1 MTHSL
6 QTDRRRLI
14 LQASALA
21 GAALTP
27 AAWTSAVAQARLPE
41 DPFRLGVAS
50 GEPEPDGVVL
60 WTRLAPRPTEPGFG
74 MGSAPVRVG
83 WEIAEDESL
92 KRVVRRGRTLA
103 VAEAGHSVHVEVQG
117 LEPDRWYWY
126 RFVAGGYSSPVAR
139 TRTAPLPGATPD
151 RLKLAFASCQK
162 WEDGYYAAHAGI
174 AADAP
179 DLVLFL
185 GDYIYE
191 RKPSDRALRRHPEGE
206 AADLAGYRLR
216 HAWYK
221 ADPDLQAAHA
231 AAPWLVT
238 WDDHEV
244 ANDYGG
250 DAAGAESG
258 PAFLA
263 RRAAAYQVYYEN
275 MPLRR
280 RSRPVGPA
288 MSLYRSL
295 GWGDL
300 AALDMLDTRQYRPAP
315 TCLAEIDPKDSKRI
329 PANCAERDA
338 PARSLLGATQEAW
351 LHRRLRSSR
360 ARWNLMGQQYL
371 MGPLGLDKGQV
382 SNDGWDGYVQTRR
395 RLMETWRDHRVSNPV
410 VLGGDIHTF
419 FAGDLALKHGDRPVA
434 TEFVGGSI
442 SSKGIENRNLGP
454 LRFFNP
460 HLKYAEGETRG
471 YGLIEV
477 GRDAAR
483 IAFRGVADATVRGS
497 PVRDIAAFAI
507 ASGEAGVKPA

>member
-151 RLKLAFASCQK
+151 RLKVAFASCQK

-191 RKPSDRALRRHPEGE
+191 RKPSDRALRRHPEG
-206 AADLAGYRLR
+206 
-216 HAWYK
+216 
-221 ADPDLQAAHA
+221 
-231 AAPWLVT
+231 
-238 WDDHEV
+238 
-244 ANDYGG
+244 
-250 DAAGAESG
+250 
-258 PAFLA
+258 
-263 RRAAAYQVYYEN
+263 
-275 MPLRR
+275 
-280 RSRPVGPA
+280 
-288 MSLYRSL
+288 
-295 GWGDL
+295 
-300 AALDMLDTRQYRPAP
+300 
-315 TCLAEIDPKDSKRI
+315 
-329 PANCAERDA
+329 
-338 PARSLLGATQEAW
+338 
-351 LHRRLRSSR
+351 
-360 ARWNLMGQQYL
+360 
-371 MGPLGLDKGQV
+371 
-382 SNDGWDGYVQTRR
+382 
-395 RLMETWRDHRVSNPV
+395 
-410 VLGGDIHTF
+410 
-419 FAGDLALKHGDRPVA
+419 
-434 TEFVGGSI
+434 
-442 SSKGIENRNLGP
+442 
-454 LRFFNP
+454 
-460 HLKYAEGETRG
+460 
-471 YGLIEV
+471 
-477 GRDAAR
+477 
-483 IAFRGVADATVRGS
+483 
-497 PVRDIAAFAI
+497 
-507 ASGEAGVKPA
+507 